1 MSFGMKR
8 YLEFARGEGW
18 VEKELQKYA
27 QDALLVHWGQF
38 LVCSMGEGGMESKQ
52 NPAVFLR

>member
-8 YLEFARGEGW
+8 YLEFARDGGW

-27 QDALLVHWGQF
+27 QA
-38 LVCSMGEGGMESKQ
+38 S
-52 NPAVFLR
+52 P